1 MMEEEKLRMKEE
13 ECSVY
18 NGDVGDNCGD
28 DEVDDVVITKEV
40 DIASFQK
47 SASNMSAL
55 SYEMF
60 VESNK
65 NVVENNDENIHD
77 NNNEEEYSEEVNNT
91 KDREATE
98 NDAEE
103 TRELVTSPGDN
114 YSQRKVI
121 D

>member
-13 ECSVY
+13 EGSEY
-18 NGDVGDNCGD
+18 NEDEKDDIVGD

-40 DIASFQK
+40 EIASFQK

-65 NVVENNDENIHD
+65 NVVENTDENIHD
-77 NNNEEEYSEEVNNT
+77 DNNDEEDREEVNNT
-91 KDREATE
+91 KDATE

-103 TRELVTSPGDN
+103 TSELVISPGDN

>member
-13 ECSVY
+13 EGSEY
-18 NGDVGDNCGD
+18 NEDEKNGDDGD
-28 DEVDDVVITKEV
+28 DEVDDVVITKEIE
-40 DIASFQK
+40 IASFQK

-65 NVVENNDENIHD
+65 NVVENNDENNID
-77 NNNEEEYSEEVNNT
+77 NNVEESEVNIKGDN
-91 KDREATE
+91 TE

-103 TRELVTSPGDN
+103 TRELVASPGDN
-114 YSQRKVI
+114 YSQRKVM